1 MTYHELEKIMEL
13 GDGDVICK
21 QFCILPNQI
30 AECINSVAYGSQE
43 YGYVLIGVTKEGN
56 NYCLCGIDKHI
67 NMNNVIQNALKQ
79 VKLKTEISHQICNIE
94 GKDICVIKIKT
105 CEKIL
110 RIGNEDSD
118 KMKEMLRELLSACVK
133 LQANAIYYQ
142 ATEDQRNDYIR
153 DILDTAGY
161 DVKDQTR
168 HGLSSSGKAAGEVD
182 ILIKQN
188 GFPLTIVEALNLDS
202 LNTTY
207 LDRHIDKIFNYD
219 TAGNKFNIILSYVTV
234 TDFVAFC
241 EKYLQHIEKHNYPF
255 EMLSI
260 DGNVVIDNISYSDI
274 KIIKAVHNR
283 NNCETVLY
291 HVCILI
297 K

>member
-1 MTYHELEKIMEL
+1 MTYHDLEKIIEL
-13 GDGDVICK
+13 GDGNVICK

-43 YGYVLIGVTKEGN
+43 YGYVLIGVTKDGN

-79 VKLKTEISHQICNIE
+79 VKPKTEISHQICNIE
-94 GKDICVIKIKT
+94 GKVIYVIKVKT

-110 RIGNEDSD
+110 RVTSVDSD
-118 KMKEMLRELLSACVK
+118 KMKEVLRELLSACVK

-168 HGLSSSGKAAGEVD
+168 HGLSPSGKAAGEID
-182 ILIKQN
+182 ILIKQDD
-188 GFPLTIVEALNLDS
+188 FPLTIIEALNLDS
-202 LNTTY
+202 LNTAY
-207 LDRHIDKIFNYD
+207 LDKHIDKIYNYD

-234 TDFVAFC
+234 ADFVTFC
-241 EKYLQHIEKHNYPF
+241 NKYFQHIKTYVYPF
-255 EMLSI
+255 KTMFI
-260 DGNVVIDNISYSDI
+260 DDDIIVDDISYSDI
-274 KIIKAVHNR
+274 KIMKTVHNR
-283 NNCETVLY
+283 NNFETVLY
-291 HVCILI
+291 HVCVLI